1 MAFLRI
7 LKQIVHKIKHK
18 GKCLFRSNTII
29 DSNVKFEGN
38 NSIADNVIFLN
49 STLGYGSYVSERSF
63 IKNAIIGRF
72 TCISTD
78 VMTVAGN
85 HPINRFASIHPAFF
99 STKTQGGKSFV
110 SKNKFEEFDYI
121 DKNKKISVKIGNDVW
136 IGARVTILEKV
147 TIGDGAVVAAGAV
160 VTKDVPPYAIV
171 GGVPARIIKYR
182 YDDDT
187 VAKLLKLK
195 WWNKSISWLKKHAEQ
210 FEDVQCLINENED

>member
-1 MAFLRI
+1 MFI
-7 LKQIVHKIKHK
+7 TIIKQKLHRAKHTTK
-18 GKCLFRSNTII
+18 CRFGKKTII

-38 NSIADNVIFLN
+38 NSIADNVTFLN
-49 STLGYGSYVSERSF
+49 SSLGYSSYISDRSF
-63 IKNAIIGRF
+63 VKNTVIGRF

-85 HPINRFASIHPAFF
+85 HPINEFASIHPAFS

-110 SKNKFEEFDYI
+110 ARNKFDEFDYI

-136 IGARVTILEKV
+136 IGARVTILEKIA
-147 TIGDGAVVAAGAV
+147 IGDGAVIAAGAV

-182 YDDDT
+182 YDDET
-187 VAKLLKLK
+187 IAKLLKLK
-195 WWNKSISWLKKHAEQ
+195 WWNKSMSWLKKHAEQ